1 MEKIIISL
9 TTIPSRLNYHDQNG
23 GLQPVLNRLL
33 TLSYSDYE
41 IHLNIPYVVKK
52 TNEEYSLP
60 SWLTEITDSKLK
72 IFRTDDYGSMTK
84 ILPTIL
90 RTEES
95 DDVIIITVDDDLS
108 YEDGFIEYHIEKR
121 KQYPNA
127 AIGFAGISAING
139 SCHFCTTV
147 RNDVRVKIIEGYK
160 TVSYKRSF
168 FKPDFFSEFVG
179 ESWSD
184 DIILS
189 AYMGKHNIEKWV
201 VSYDKDEDFTP
212 RVESFPIIGHLP
224 NERGGCWW
232 YRSESASD
240 NADKFYKLQY
250 LER

>member
-9 TTIPSRLNYHDQNG
+9 TTIPSRLNYHDSRG
-23 GLQPVLNRLL
+23 GLRPVIDRLL
-33 TLSYSDYE
+33 TLSYSNYE
-41 IHLNIPYVVKK
+41 IHLNIPYIVKK

-60 SWLTEITDSKLK
+60 SWLTEIKDSKLK

-121 KQYPNA
+121 KQYPNEV
-127 AIGFAGISAING
+127 IGFAGISALNG
-139 SCHFCTTV
+139 TCHFCTTV
-147 RNDVRVKIIEGYK
+147 KNDVRVKIIEGYK
-160 TVSYKRSF
+160 TVSYRRSF

-201 VSYDKDEDFTP
+201 VNYDKDEDFTP

-232 YRSESASD
+232 FRSENISD
-240 NADKFYKLQY
+240 NSDKYYKQQY

>member
-9 TTIPSRLNYHDQNG
+9 TTIPSRLNYSDSNG
-23 GLQPVLNRLL
+23 GLQPVINRLL
-33 TLSYSDYE
+33 TLSYDNYE
-41 IHLNIPYVVKK
+41 IHLNIPYIVKK
-52 TNEEYSLP
+52 TNEEYVIP
-60 SWLTEITDSKLK
+60 SWLLEITNPKLK
-72 IFRTDDYGSMTK
+72 VFRTDDYGSMTK

-90 RTEES
+90 RTNEN
-95 DDVIIITVDDDLS
+95 DNIIIIIVDDDLS
-108 YEDGFIEYHIEKR
+108 YEDGFIEYHLEKR

-127 AIGFAGISAING
+127 VIGFAGMSALNG
-139 SCHFCTTV
+139 TCHFCTTV
-147 RNDVRVKIIEGYK
+147 TQDVRVKIIEGYK
-160 TVSYKRSF
+160 TASYKRSF
-168 FKPDFFSEFVG
+168 FKSDFFTEFVG

-201 VSYDKDEDFTP
+201 VNYDRDVDFSP

-232 YRSESASD
+232 YRSESACD

>member
-1 MEKIIISL
+1 MEKVIITL
-9 TTIPSRLNYHDQNG
+9 TTIPNRLNFPNDDG
-23 GLQPVLNRLL
+23 GLRPVINRLL
-33 TLSYSDYE
+33 TLSYPNYE
-41 IHLNIPYVVKK
+41 VHLNIPYVVKK
-52 TNEEYSLP
+52 TNEEYSIP
-60 SWLTEITDSKLK
+60 AWLTEINDSKLK

-90 RTEES
+90 RTDEN
-95 DDVIIITVDDDLS
+95 DDIVIITVDDDLS

-121 KQYPNA
+121 KKYPNSV
-127 AIGFAGISAING
+127 IGFAGISALNG

-147 RNDVRVKIIEGYK
+147 KEDVRVKIIEGYK
-160 TVSYKRSF
+160 TVSYKRNF

-184 DIILS
+184 DIVLS

-201 VSYDKDEDFTP
+201 VSYDKDIDFSA

-232 YRSESASD
+232 YRSESQSD
-240 NADKFYKLQY
+240 NSDKYYKLQY

>member
-9 TTIPSRLNYHDQNG
+9 TTIPSRLNYHDPNG
-23 GLQPVLNRLL
+23 GLQPVLKRLL

-41 IHLNIPYVVKK
+41 VHLNIPYIVKK
-52 TNEEYSLP
+52 TNEEYSIP

-90 RTEES
+90 RTEEN
-95 DDVIIITVDDDLS
+95 DNIIIITVDDDLS
-108 YEDGFIEYHIEKR
+108 YEDGFIEYHLEKR

-127 AIGFAGISAING
+127 AIGFAGISALNG
-139 SCHFCTTV
+139 TCHFCTTV
-147 RNDVRVKIIEGYK
+147 KEDVRVKIIEGYK
-160 TVSYKRSF
+160 TVSYRRSF

-201 VSYDKDEDFTP
+201 VNYDKDEDFTP
-212 RVESFPIIGHLP
+212 IVESFPIIGHLP

-232 YRSESASD
+232 YRSESTSD

>member
-9 TTIPSRLNYHDQNG
+9 TTIPSRLNYHDPKG
-23 GLQPVLNRLL
+23 GLRPVIDRLL
-33 TLSYSDYE
+33 TLSYSNYE

-147 RNDVRVKIIEGYK
+147 KNDVRVKIIEGYK
-160 TVSYKRSF
+160 TVSYIRSF

-201 VSYDKDEDFTP
+201 VSYDKDEDYTP

>member
-9 TTIPSRLNYHDQNG
+9 TTIPSRLNYPNPDG
-23 GLQPVLNRLL
+23 GLQPVINRLL
-33 TLSYSDYE
+33 NLSYTNYE
-41 IHLNIPYVVKK
+41 IHLNIPFIVKK
-52 TNEEYSLP
+52 TNETYVIPE
-60 SWLTEITDSKLK
+60 WLQNITNSKLK

-84 ILPTIL
+84 ILPTLL
-90 RTEES
+90 RTEEN
-95 DDVIIITVDDDLS
+95 DEIIIITVDDDLS
-108 YEDGFIEYHIEKR
+108 YEDGFIEYHLEKR
-121 KQYPNA
+121 KQYTNA
-127 AIGFAGISAING
+127 AIGFAGLTSLNG
-139 SCHFCTTV
+139 TCHFCTTV
-147 RNDVRVKIIEGYK
+147 KEDVRVKILEGYK
-160 TVSYKRSF
+160 TISYKRNF

-189 AYMGKHNIEKWV
+189 AYLGKHNIEKWV
-201 VSYDKDEDFTP
+201 VNYNKDNDFTP

-232 YRSESASD
+232 YRSENISD

>member
-9 TTIPSRLNYHDQNG
+9 TTIPSRLNYHNPNG
-23 GLQPVLNRLL
+23 GLQPVINRLL
-33 TLSYSDYE
+33 TLSYPNYE

-52 TNEEYSLP
+52 TNEEYSIP

-90 RTEES
+90 RIDENE
-95 DDVIIITVDDDLS
+95 DIVIITVDDDLS

-127 AIGFAGISAING
+127 AIGFAGISSLNNT
-139 SCHFCTTV
+139 CHFCTTV
-147 RNDVRVKIIEGYK
+147 EQDVRVKIIEGYK
-160 TVSYKRSF
+160 TVSYRRNF
-168 FKPDFFSEFVG
+168 FKSDFFTEFVG

-201 VSYDKDEDFTP
+201 VNYNKDTDFSA

-232 YRSESASD
+232 YRSESVSD

>member
-9 TTIPSRLNYHDQNG
+9 TTIPSRLNYHDPNG
-23 GLQPVLNRLL
+23 GLQPVINRLL
-33 TLSYSDYE
+33 TLSYANYE
-41 IHLNIPYVVKK
+41 IHLNIPYIVKK
-52 TNEEYSLP
+52 TNEEYTIP

-90 RTEES
+90 RTDEN
-95 DDVIIITVDDDLS
+95 DDTIIIIVDDDLS
-108 YEDGFIEYHIEKR
+108 YEDGFIEYHLEKR

-127 AIGFAGISAING
+127 VIGFAGMSALNG
-139 SCHFCTTV
+139 TCHFCTTV
-147 RNDVRVKIIEGYK
+147 TQDVRVKIIEGYK
-160 TVSYKRSF
+160 TASYKRSF
-168 FKPDFFSEFVG
+168 FKSDFFTEFVG

-201 VSYDKDEDFTP
+201 VSYDKDTDFSP

>member
-9 TTIPSRLNYHDQNG
+9 TTIPSRLNYHDSNG
-23 GLQPVLNRLL
+23 GLQPVINRLL
-33 TLSYSDYE
+33 TLSYTNYE
-41 IHLNIPYVVKK
+41 IHLNIPYIVKK
-52 TNEEYSLP
+52 TNEEYSIP

-127 AIGFAGISAING
+127 VIGFAGISALNG
-139 SCHFCTTV
+139 TCHFCTTV
-147 RNDVRVKIIEGYK
+147 KNDVRVKIIEGYK
-160 TVSYKRSF
+160 TVSYRRSF

-179 ESWSD
+179 KSWSD

-201 VSYDKDEDFTP
+201 VSYDKDDNFTP

-232 YRSESASD
+232 FRSENISD
-240 NADKFYKLQY
+240 NSDIYYKQQY

>member
-9 TTIPSRLNYHDQNG
+9 TTIPSRLNYHDPNG
-23 GLQPVLNRLL
+23 GLQPVINRLL
-33 TLSYSDYE
+33 TLSYTNYE
-41 IHLNIPYVVKK
+41 IHLNIPHIVKK
-52 TNEEYSLP
+52 TNEEYVIP
-60 SWLTEITDSKLK
+60 SWLSEITDSKLK

-90 RTEES
+90 RTDENE
-95 DDVIIITVDDDLS
+95 DIIIIIVDDDLS
-108 YEDGFIEYHIEKR
+108 YEDGFIEYHLEKR

-127 AIGFAGISAING
+127 VIGFAGMRALNG
-139 SCHFCTTV
+139 TCHFCTTV
-147 RNDVRVKIIEGYK
+147 TQDVRVKIIEGYK
-160 TVSYKRSF
+160 TASYKRSF
-168 FKPDFFSEFVG
+168 FKSDFFTEFVG

-189 AYMGKHNIEKWV
+189 AYMGKHYIEKWV
-201 VSYDKDEDFTP
+201 VSYDKDTDFSP

-240 NADKFYKLQY
+240 NDDKFYKLQY

>member
-1 MEKIIISL
+1 MEKIIVSL
-9 TTIPSRLNYHDQNG
+9 TTIPSRINYHDSRG
-23 GLQPVLNRLL
+23 GLRPVIDRLL
-33 TLSYSDYE
+33 TLSYSNYE
-41 IHLNIPYVVKK
+41 IHLNIPYIVKK
-52 TNEEYSLP
+52 TNEEYSIP

-95 DDVIIITVDDDLS
+95 DDVVIITVDDDLS

-127 AIGFAGISAING
+127 VIGFAGISALNG
-139 SCHFCTTV
+139 TCHFCTTV
-147 RNDVRVKIIEGYK
+147 KNDVRVKIIEGYK
-160 TVSYKRSF
+160 TVSYRRSF

-179 ESWSD
+179 QSWSD

-189 AYMGKHNIEKWV
+189 AYMGKHSIEKWV
-201 VSYDKDEDFTP
+201 VNYDKDKDFTP

-232 YRSESASD
+232 FRSENISD
-240 NADKFYKLQY
+240 NSDIYYKQQY

>member
-9 TTIPSRLNYHDQNG
+9 TTIPSRLNYHDSRG
-23 GLQPVLNRLL
+23 GLRPVIDRLL
-33 TLSYSDYE
+33 TLSYPNYE
-41 IHLNIPYVVKK
+41 IHLNIPYIVKK

-95 DDVIIITVDDDLS
+95 DNVIIITVDDDLS

-127 AIGFAGISAING
+127 VIGFAGISALNG
-139 SCHFCTTV
+139 TCHFCTTV
-147 RNDVRVKIIEGYK
+147 KNDVRVKIIEGYK
-160 TVSYKRSF
+160 TVSYRRSF

-189 AYMGKHNIEKWV
+189 AYMGKHSIEKWV

-232 YRSESASD
+232 FRSENISD
-240 NADKFYKLQY
+240 NSDKYYKQQY

>member
-9 TTIPSRLNYHDQNG
+9 TTIPSRLNYHDSRG
-23 GLQPVLNRLL
+23 GLRPVIDRLL
-33 TLSYSDYE
+33 TLSYSNYE
-41 IHLNIPYVVKK
+41 IHLNIPYIVKK

-60 SWLTEITDSKLK
+60 SWLTEIKDSKLK

-127 AIGFAGISAING
+127 VIGFAGISALNG
-139 SCHFCTTV
+139 TCHFCTTV
-147 RNDVRVKIIEGYK
+147 KNDVRVKIIEGYK
-160 TVSYKRSF
+160 TVSYRRSF

-201 VSYDKDEDFTP
+201 VNYDKDEDFTP

-232 YRSESASD
+232 FRSENISD
-240 NADKFYKLQY
+240 NSDKYYKQQY

>member
-9 TTIPSRLNYHDQNG
+9 TTIPSRLNYHDPNG
-23 GLQPVLNRLL
+23 GLQPVINRLL
-33 TLSYSDYE
+33 TLSYTNYE
-41 IHLNIPYVVKK
+41 IHLNIPYIVKK
-52 TNEEYSLP
+52 TNEEYSIP
-60 SWLTEITDSKLK
+60 SWLSEITDSKLK

-90 RTEES
+90 RTDENE
-95 DDVIIITVDDDLS
+95 DIIIIIVDDDLS
-108 YEDGFIEYHIEKR
+108 YEDGFIEYHLEKR

-127 AIGFAGISAING
+127 VIGFAGMSALNG
-139 SCHFCTTV
+139 TCHFCTTV
-147 RNDVRVKIIEGYK
+147 TQDVRVKIIEGYK
-160 TVSYKRSF
+160 TASYKRSF
-168 FKPDFFSEFVG
+168 FKSDFFTEFVG

-201 VSYDKDEDFTP
+201 VSYDKDTDFSP